1 MKPLNV
7 KSNIYF
13 DFDAEN
19 NNKGAKFEVCDLLRI
34 CQNFSAKGY
43 ASN

>member
-1 MKPLNV
+1 MKPLNI
-7 KSNIYF
+7 KSSIYI
-13 DFDAEN
+13 DFDVEN

-34 CQNFSAKGY
+34 CKNVFVKGY